1 MEKDKDLLPDI
12 DEQGHTDKELEAS
25 YRGCF
30 FTSIGIVVLAI
41 IALLLMPSPQPPE
54 PIIVVKHD
62 TLWRDSIVREPAP
75 KDSTPTG
82 RIVYVRVPYPV
93 TEPGDTVHDSIQV
106 PLPIIQK
113 RYDDSL
119 YTAWVSGYQPAL
131 DSILLHQREITTTIT
146 KTIVKKA
153 PRLSVG
159 LSVGPGVSID
169 SEHHLGIYVG
179 LTANYRLWPK

>member
-1 MEKDKDLLPDI
+1 MEKEKDLN
-12 DEQGHTDKELEAS
+12 QGHTDEGLEAS

-30 FTSIGIVVLAI
+30 FSAIGIVVTAI

-54 PIIVVKHD
+54 PTIVVKHD

-106 PLPIIQK
+106 PLSIIQK

-169 SEHHLGIYVG
+169 RERHLGIYVG
-179 LTANYRLWPK
+179 FTANYRLWPK

>member
-54 PIIVVKHD
+54 PTIVVKHD

-82 RIVYVRVPYPV
+82 RIV
-93 TEPGDTVHDSIQV
+93 
-106 PLPIIQK
+106 
-113 RYDDSL
+113 
-119 YTAWVSGYQPAL
+119 
-131 DSILLHQREITTTIT
+131 
-146 KTIVKKA
+146 
-153 PRLSVG
+153 
-159 LSVGPGVSID
+159 
-169 SEHHLGIYVG
+169 
-179 LTANYRLWPK
+179 